1 MFAVTDR
8 LEIIMENFN
17 EYFLRERKVFLEN
30 ISYETVKTSAA
41 PPTRRLGCRDTV
53 VAQLLLPTGVKFIFN
68 RRLNFEP
75 EALFTLSVSF
85 GVFLRFDP
93 SRRDEVDWKQVNLV
107 NEFTHHCPAVLSDM
121 TARTT
126 LLVAEITSSAG
137 ATPIIAT
144 PPPTHIVKPE
154 KDSETDT

>member
-1 MFAVTDR
+1 MD
-8 LEIIMENFN
+8 NFN

-30 ISYETVKTSAA
+30 ISYETVKTENKA
-41 PPTRRLGCRDTV
+41 PTRKLGCRDTV

-68 RRLNFEP
+68 RRLSFDP

-85 GVFLRFDP
+85 GVFFRFDP
-93 SRRDEVDWKQVNLV
+93 AKYDEIDWKSVNLV
-107 NEFTHHCPAVLSDM
+107 GEFTRHCPAILADM

-126 LLVAEITSSAG
+126 LLVAQITSAAG

-144 PPPTHIVKPE
+144 PPPTHIAKP
-154 KDSETDT
+154 KTDTENDT

>member
-1 MFAVTDR
+1 MLCKTNVKEDV
-8 LEIIMENFN
+8 MDNFN

-30 ISYETVKTSAA
+30 ISYETVKTETQSH
-41 PPTRRLGCRDTV
+41 TRKLGCRDTV

-68 RRLNFEP
+68 RRLSFDP

-93 SRRDEVDWKQVNLV
+93 NRYGEIDWKSVNLV
-107 NEFTHHCPAVLSDM
+107 AEFTRHCPAILADM

-126 LLVAEITSSAG
+126 LLVAQITSAAG

-144 PPPTHIVKPE
+144 PPPTHIAKP
-154 KDSETDT
+154 KADTENDT